1 MLLTEEERGVA
12 RATRVLDPKCLYLL
26 NGYR

>member
-1 MLLTEEERGVA
+1 
-12 RATRVLDPKCLYLL
+12 VLDLKCLYLL